1 MIMVIKFVFIL
12 AWLSVLNNRN
22 DTIIYFLLVPRTKSR
37 TRAGPELLSV
47 SLVSLGLSFIQLYL
61 YQVLVA
67 I

>member
-22 DTIIYFLLVPRTKSR
+22 DTIIYFLLVPRTQSR